1 MTVTTAKWTLE
12 QYHQMIEAG
21 ILDDQPVELLNGEII
36 VMPSEGEPHAYYA
49 TDGRDYLIQ
58 LLGDRAQVRD
68 GHPITIPSSNSE
80 PEPDLA
86 IVQPLGREYLTH
98 HPYPENVFWL
108 IEYSNSSLKKD
119 LDAKAKAYAAAGIV
133 EYWVVNLQTMEL
145 IVMRDP
151 IDSEYRS
158 QITLTQGTVQPI
170 AFPELAVS
178 VRRLLD

>member
-1 MTVTTAKWTLE
+1 MQLTDKTV
-12 QYHQMIEAG
+12 
-21 ILDDQPVELLNGEII
+21 
-36 VMPSEGEPHAYYA
+36 S
-49 TDGRDYLIQ
+49 RFSC
-58 LLGDRAQVRD
+58 LGDRAQVRD

-108 IEYSNSSLKKD
+108 IEYSNTSLKKD

-133 EYWVVNLQTMEL
+133 EYWVVNLQTMQL
-145 IVMRDP
+145 IVMREP
-151 IDSEYRS
+151 IEAEYRS